1 MVGRFKTL
9 TLVSRESEIERR
21 ENMGQTDRQTDEERE
36 KGMGRGTSLF
46 NWTVLNVAS
55 VEHQQRGAWYLLKD
69 ARTRFTGQEIGILGY
84 NQLLAGSSVCAVSYP
99 LDQ

>member
-1 MVGRFKTL
+1 
-9 TLVSRESEIERR
+9 
-21 ENMGQTDRQTDEERE
+21 
-36 KGMGRGTSLF
+36 MGRGTSLL